1 MARLHP
7 KDLELTL
14 TGKTVDLSEPKNA
27 FLGGEFLTNSKDYI
41 EVLIYDVNNNFLESA
56 IVNEEDYLYDQD
68 TGIKLKTGTIL
79 RKMGYD
85 RGRFVVKYNF
95 LRKVAGSYENV
106 LVDSTGVIQ
115 DGEYDPETMRI
126 KEYKYFIHEI
136 SPSRQEVRLA
146 AQNISDEQYLRD
158 FYYAQKTKKTV
169 QADGTGDS
177 AIIFEGEAH
186 GQPVQE
192 DSLAMRFL
200 APDNV
205 FLQEMVGGTI
215 VFPDVF
221 IKSFTEVPQPYTGE
235 GIVPEVEIEGT
246 PIQARFFVDRD
257 ASYTE
262 IVNANGSL
270 GDKTFALALEKFAN
284 GGVGYDDETLPASL
298 TGIDFEGTNKM
309 SNIRNLK
316 DSNFNCMYYEWGGGT
331 DSYVVLRSNSTLP
344 NVETPTNY
352 LWEITGWDKDNNPT
366 RWNPITP
373 RTGASGGDFT
383 IETSSDTTVA
393 TTAGLSNTFQAQT
406 VDGQDGS
413 TFIFT
418 MHSKNLHIG
427 IKLTVSQPFGDGS
440 AESTLWLP
448 AIIENQPD

>member
-1 MARLHP
+1 
-7 KDLELTL
+7 
-14 TGKTVDLSEPKNA
+14 
-27 FLGGEFLTNSKDYI
+27 
-41 EVLIYDVNNNFLESA
+41 
-56 IVNEEDYLYDQD
+56 
-68 TGIKLKTGTIL
+68 
-79 RKMGYD
+79 
-85 RGRFVVKYNF
+85 
-95 LRKVAGSYENV
+95 
-106 LVDSTGVIQ
+106 
-115 DGEYDPETMRI
+115 MRI

-136 SPSRQEVRLA
+136 SPSRKEVRLA
-146 AQNISDEQYLRD
+146 TQNISDEQYLRD

-192 DSLAMRFL
+192 DSLAMRFSF
-200 APDNV
+200 PDNV
-205 FLQEMVGGTI
+205 FSTKMVGGTLVIPDAFVKSYTEI
-215 VFPDVF
+215 V
-221 IKSFTEVPQPYTGE
+221 QPYSGE
-235 GIVPEVEIEGT
+235 GAVPEIEIEGT